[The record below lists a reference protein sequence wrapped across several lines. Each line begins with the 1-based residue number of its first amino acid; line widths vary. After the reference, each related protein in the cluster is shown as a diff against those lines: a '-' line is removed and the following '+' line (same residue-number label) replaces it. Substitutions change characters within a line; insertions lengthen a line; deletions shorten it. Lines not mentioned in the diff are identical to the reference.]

1 MTSPEDKYLRDKKR
15 SRNMVAKALRDQGDH
30 KGAFSVKIISPKK
43 SKYKRK
49 KVDVKNVEQYIEEDD

>member
-1 MTSPEDKYLRDKKR
+1 
-15 SRNMVAKALRDQGDH
+15 MVAKALRDQGDH
-30 KGAFSVKIISPKK
+30 KGAFSVKVISPKK